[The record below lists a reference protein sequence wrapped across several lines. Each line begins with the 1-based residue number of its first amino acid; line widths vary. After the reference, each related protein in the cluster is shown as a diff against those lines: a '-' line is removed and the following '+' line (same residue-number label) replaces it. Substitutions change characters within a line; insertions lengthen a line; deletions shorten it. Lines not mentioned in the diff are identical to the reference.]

1 MVDSTNSHV
10 TGIII
15 KTRTEEEIKKMLFTP
30 HKGYAEL
37 ENFKANDDTYFKG
50 EYQKVVRA
58 EKDSFVREFYQII
71 RRY

>member
-1 MVDSTNSHV
+1 MVDSTPSHF

-37 ENFKANDDTYFKG
+37 ENFKANEDTYFKS

-58 EKDSFVREFYQII
+58 EKDPFVRELYQII

>member
-1 MVDSTNSHV
+1 MVDSTTSHV

-37 ENFKANDDTYFKG
+37 ENFKANEDTYFKG